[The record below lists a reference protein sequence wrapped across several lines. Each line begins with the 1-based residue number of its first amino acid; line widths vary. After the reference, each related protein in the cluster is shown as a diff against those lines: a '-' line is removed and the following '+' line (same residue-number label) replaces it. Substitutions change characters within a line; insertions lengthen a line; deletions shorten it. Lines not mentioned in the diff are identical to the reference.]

1 MREKLKEEIKKLESK
16 FPSDH
21 VRLSVT
27 AQRSL
32 DEITVTFKQEKE
44 EFIIQCN
51 IPEDYPNDRPLWF
64 SDSEDDTICQVLE
77 ELGSPDQ
84 VEENGLEQMVVHLT
98 KRLCE
103 EWNLQV
109 PDEVEADPANIINE
123 MDDRLDAEGSSEDED
138 LDALLDEVDPVE
150 SEEGI
155 SQEKLQRL
163 EKIRMKQSQKSSIQ
177 ATDRLMKE
185 MKSIYKSES
194 YKSGYYTVEPVDDN
208 VYEWNVALLKVDPD
222 SQLASD
228 MSRLEKKQ
236 IDLSIRFSPD
246 YPFSPP
252 FIRVIAPVINGGY
265 VLSGG
270 AICMELLTNQGWSSA
285 YSIESVIMQIG
296 ASLVKGKARIF
307 NQKRPEEVYS
317 LNKAMNNY
325 KSLVQIHKNSGWY
338 TPPKADG

>member
-16 FPSDH
+16 FPFEH
-21 VRLSVT
+21 ERLSVT

-32 DEITVTFKQEKE
+32 DEITVTFKQDNDLK
-44 EFIIQCN
+44 FIIQCN
-51 IPEDYPNDRPLWF
+51 IPEDYPNERPLWF
-64 SDSEDDTICQVLE
+64 SDSEDETICQVLE
-77 ELGSPDQ
+77 ELGNPDQ
-84 VEENGLEQMVVHLT
+84 VEENGIEQMIAYLT

-103 EWNLQV
+103 EWNIEV
-109 PDEVEADPANIINE
+109 PEEVEAEPLNV
-123 MDDRLDAEGSSEDED
+123 MDDRLDAESDDED

-163 EKIRMKQSQKSSIQ
+163 EKIRLKQSQKSSIQ

-228 MSRLEKKQ
+228 LNRLEKKQ